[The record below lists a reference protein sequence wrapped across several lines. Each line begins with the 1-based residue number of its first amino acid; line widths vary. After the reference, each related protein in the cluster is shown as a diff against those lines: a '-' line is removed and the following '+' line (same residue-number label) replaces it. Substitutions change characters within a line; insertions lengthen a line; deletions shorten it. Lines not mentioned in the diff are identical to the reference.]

1 MNNEKQKKTNCTPL
15 FASLVDESGAV
26 LIITMI
32 ILLLLTLIGI
42 SGINTASTDIQI
54 TRNYRIHNLNL
65 ACADAAVN
73 RAKSLIAYD
82 QATTTDTWVNN
93 VQDLFSIDSKYFKG
107 TTQWDGSDTTV
118 LNTINVDA
126 VIEDWDNNGTISA
139 ITPTS
144 MPNDADVEFVV
155 YIDPS
160 SSTVGK
166 SVVIAR
172 SRKNGG
178 DVIIEAGFNKL

>member
-1 MNNEKQKKTNCTPL
+1 MNNEKQKKTDQTTLSAPL
-15 FASLVDESGAV
+15 ADENGAV

-54 TRNYRIHNLNL
+54 TSNYRIHNLNL
-65 ACADAAVN
+65 VCADAAVN
-73 RAKSLIAYD
+73 RAKSLIAYG

-93 VQDLFSIDSKYFKG
+93 ITDLYNTGSQYFKNG
-107 TTQWDGSDTTV
+107 TAWDQSATPV
-118 LNTINVDA
+118 LNVIDVDQVVA
-126 VIEDWDNNGTISA
+126 AWDNNGTISA
-139 ITPTS
+139 ITPTT
-144 MPNDADVEFVV
+144 MPGDADVEFVV
-155 YIDPS
+155 YTNTNSAD
-160 SSTVGK
+160 GN

-178 DVIIEAGFNKL
+178 DVIIEAGFNQE